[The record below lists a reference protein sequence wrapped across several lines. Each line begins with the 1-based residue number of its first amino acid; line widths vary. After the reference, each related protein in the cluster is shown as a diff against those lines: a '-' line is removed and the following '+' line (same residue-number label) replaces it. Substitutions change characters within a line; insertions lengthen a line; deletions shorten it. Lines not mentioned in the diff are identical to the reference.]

1 MRRVKLKII
10 NLGTSLVVQWL
21 RLCASYAG
29 GLGSVPGQGTKI
41 SHAVWY
47 RQKINKKPKNPVNL
61 KLVVYV
67 FVSDS

>member
-1 MRRVKLKII
+1 MKLKII

-47 RQKINKKPKNPVNL
+47 CQKIKKKTKPKKPS
-61 KLVVYV
+61 KLEASGVCLHL
-67 FVSDS
+67 